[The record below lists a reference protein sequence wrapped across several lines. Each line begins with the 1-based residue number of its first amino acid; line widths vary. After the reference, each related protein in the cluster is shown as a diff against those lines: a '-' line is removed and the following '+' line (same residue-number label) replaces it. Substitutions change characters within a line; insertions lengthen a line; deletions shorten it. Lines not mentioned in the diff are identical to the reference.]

1 MSADHLINKLSH
13 VKEVKPRRG
22 HKKSWIAQCPA
33 HDDGSPSLYID
44 EGQSG
49 NTLIKCWAGCG
60 ATEVVESVGMNMSD
74 LFPDDNYECRG
85 RRPNKDYDYH
95 SLHLQISDNR
105 RKSGHK
111 QTLED
116 KQSELESFMALRGS
130 R

>member
-13 VKEVKPRRG
+13 VKEVKTRRG
-22 HKKSWIAQCPA
+22 LKRSWIAQCPA
-33 HDDGSPSLYID
+33 HDDSSPSLYID

-60 ATEVVESVGMNMSD
+60 ATEVVESVGLIMSD
-74 LFPDDNYECRG
+74 LFPDDSYECRG
-85 RRPNKDYDYH
+85 RRPNKDKDYH
-95 SLHLQISDNR
+95 SLHLEISENR
-105 RKSGHK
+105 RNKGEK